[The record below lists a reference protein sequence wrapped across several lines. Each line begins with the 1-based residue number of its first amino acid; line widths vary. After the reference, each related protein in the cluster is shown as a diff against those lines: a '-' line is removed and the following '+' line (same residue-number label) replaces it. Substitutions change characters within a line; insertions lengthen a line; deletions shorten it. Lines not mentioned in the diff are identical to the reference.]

1 MALEFILQQTKFS
14 QMEKIIKLVISSK
27 ATLVLLLIFTIA
39 IAAGT
44 FIEQIYDI
52 TTAKLIIY
60 NAKWLEIVLALLVI
74 NFIGSI
80 KRHNLLRL
88 DRLPGLLFHCAFIVI
103 LIGSGVTR
111 YFGYEGSM
119 HIRQGETV
127 DYITSSQPYLSINAT
142 VDNQNYYTAKPVLF
156 GAITDNSFDYD
167 LATKESGDVNIK
179 YKDHLKNV
187 VETFEEGTEGGFG
200 LIELK
205 IQVDGH
211 EDVLKIKEGEMKDS
225 HGFFIAYNN
234 SEGLDGLKITG
245 NEDGKLYLS
254 APVPI
259 KTSKMPEMTIG
270 KIEKDST
277 AELQTGYLYEPE
289 NSGIAFVLS
298 SQLKNVR
305 SKYVAQEG
313 GDSGL
318 DALIVDINYK
328 GKTKEATILGGD
340 RFTDRY
346 QSFKIDDAN
355 IKLAYGTKKITL
367 PFEIKLNEFI
377 LERYAG
383 SESPSSY
390 ASEVTLTDK
399 QNGVVKDHRIF
410 MNNILDYGGY
420 RFFQSSYDRDEKGT
434 ILSVN
439 HDFYGTWITYVGYFL
454 LIIGF
459 TLTLFSKN
467 TRYRDLMKKITKI
480 RDKRKNLIAIIA
492 FGFFSVSTVFSQN
505 GVSPLPMQDTGTTK
519 VTVEHAKKFGHLIT
533 QTYDGRFAP
542 VNTLAY
548 DVMHK
553 ISKKDKFEIPGKGKM
568 DAMQVFLDLTLNPE
582 FWKQQKMIYVGEKPV
597 MTAIGKEGKRAAFN
611 DFFNQDGSYKLSAAS
626 EAAFIKKPAAQN
638 KFDKEVIKLN
648 ERLEIFMQAFQG
660 NSLAIFPVQNS
671 KNNKWINWNDPMAS
685 VPLTGTIK
693 ILNDDLQLQVFNY
706 RNLMRLYLL
715 EVKKAAATGNYS
727 NANKILGYI
736 DGIQRQSDAAGILP
750 SKAKI
755 DKEVEYNES
764 KIFINLKNIY
774 GLLSILLLGFAF
786 VDNLLSKRNKF
797 VYYALNGLI
806 AILGIAFIY
815 HTYGMGLRWYLSGH
829 APWSNGYE
837 ALVLVSWGS
846 ILAGFSFVRYSKI
859 TLAATALLAFFTLMT
874 ASHSSYDPQLTNLQ
888 PVLKSYWLII
898 HVATLTISYG
908 FLGLGFVLGL
918 MNMVIFIFKNPKNK
932 KRLNSIISELTF
944 INEMVITIGL
954 FLATVGT
961 FLGGIWANESWGRY
975 WGWDAKETWALV
987 IVIAYSIILHFR
999 LVPKM
1004 KSMFIFNTGAV
1015 LGFSSVLM
1023 TFFGVNYYLSK
1034 GMHSYASGET
1044 PVFPLWAWI
1053 SIISIL
1059 ILIVAAGIKDNKNKV
1074 ENKGNNKR
1082 NKRSNQI
1089 PAS

>member
-1 MALEFILQQTKFS
+1 
-14 QMEKIIKLVISSK
+14 MEKIIKLVISSK

-44 FIEQIYDI
+44 FIEEIYDI

-60 NAKWLEIVLALLVI
+60 NAKWFEFVLVLLVI

-80 KRHNLLRL
+80 KRYNLLRVE
-88 DRLPGLLFHCAFIVI
+88 RLPGLLFHSAFIVI

-111 YFGYEGSM
+111 YFGFEGNM

-127 DYITSSQPYLSINAT
+127 NYITSSQPYLSINAT

-156 GAITDNSFDYD
+156 GAITNNSFDFD
-167 LATKESGDVNIK
+167 LETKESGDVNII

-200 LIELK
+200 LVELK
-205 IQVDGH
+205 LQVDGH
-211 EDVLKIKEGEMKDS
+211 EDVLKIKEGEIKES

-234 SEGLDGLKITG
+234 SERLDAVKITG
-245 NEDGKLYLS
+245 NEDGKLFLS
-254 APVPI
+254 ASVPI
-259 KTSKMPEMTIG
+259 NTSKMPEMTIG

-277 AELQTGYLYEPE
+277 AELKTGYLYEPE
-289 NSGIAFVLS
+289 NSGIAFVLN
-298 SQLKNVR
+298 SQLKNAT
-305 SKYVAQEG
+305 SKYITQAG
-313 GDSGL
+313 GNSGL

-328 GKTKEATILGGD
+328 GETKEATILGGD
-340 RFTDRY
+340 GYTDKY

-355 IKLAYGTKKITL
+355 VQLAYGNKRIAL
-367 PFEIKLNEFI
+367 PFEIKLNKFI

-399 QNGVVKDHRIF
+399 KNGVVKNHRIF

-439 HDFYGTWITYVGYFL
+439 HDFYGTWITYLGYFL
-454 LIIGF
+454 LIVGF

-467 TRYRDLMKKITKI
+467 TRYRDLTKKITKI
-480 RDKRKNLIAIIA
+480 RDKRKNLIAVVA
-492 FGFFSVSTVFSQN
+492 FGIFSISTGFSQN
-505 GVSPLPMQDTGTTK
+505 GVNQLPMQNTGTTK

-533 QTYDGRFAP
+533 QTFDGRFAP

-553 ISKKDKFEIPGKGKM
+553 ISKKDKFDIPGKGKM
-568 DAMQVFLDLTLNPE
+568 DAMQVFLDLTLHPD
-582 FWKQQKMIYVGEKPV
+582 FWKQQKIIYVREKSV
-597 MTAIGKEGKRAAFN
+597 MTAIGQEGKRAAFN

-638 KFDKEVIKLN
+638 KFDKEIIKLN
-648 ERLEIFMQAFQG
+648 ERLEIFMQGFQG
-660 NSLAIFPVQNS
+660 NSLTIFPVQNS

-685 VPLTGTIK
+685 VPLTGTIN

-715 EVKKAAATGNYS
+715 EVKKAAATGSYS

-736 DGIQRQSDAAGILP
+736 ESIQRQSDAAGILP

-764 KIFINLKNIY
+764 KIFINLKNVY

-786 VDNLLSKRNKF
+786 VDNLLRKRNKF
-797 VYYALNGLI
+797 VYYTLNGLI

-837 ALVLVSWGS
+837 ALILVSWGS
-846 ILAGFSFVRYSKI
+846 ILAGFSFVRFSKI

-918 MNMVIFIFKNPKNK
+918 MNMVIFIFKNSKNK

-944 INEMVITIGL
+944 INEMVLTIGL

-987 IVIAYSIILHFR
+987 IVIVYSIILHFR

-1034 GMHSYASGET
+1034 GMHSYASGDT

-1053 SIISIL
+1053 CIISIF
-1059 ILIVAAGIKDNKNKV
+1059 IIIVAAGIKDNGLKDNSIKDKKV
-1074 ENKGNNKR
+1074 KVK
-1082 NKRSNQI
+1082 K
-1089 PAS
+1089 

>member
-1 MALEFILQQTKFS
+1 MK
-14 QMEKIIKLVISSK
+14 KIITIVTSSK
-27 ATLVLLLIFTIA
+27 TTLVLLLIFTIA

-44 FIEQIYDI
+44 FIEEIYDI

-60 NAKWLEIVLALLVI
+60 NAIWFEVVLVLLVI

-80 KRHNLLRL
+80 KRYKLLRL
-88 DRLPGLLFHCAFIVI
+88 ERLPGLLFHSAFIVI
-103 LIGSGVTR
+103 IIGSGVTR
-111 YFGYEGSM
+111 YVGFEGMM
-119 HIRQGETV
+119 HIRQGETA
-127 DYITSSQPYLSINAT
+127 DHITSSQPYLSIYAT
-142 VDNQNYYTAKPVLF
+142 VENQNYYTAKPVLF
-156 GAITDNSFDYD
+156 GSITDNYFDFD
-167 LATKESGDVNIK
+167 LATKEHEGVNVK

-187 VETFEEGTEGGFG
+187 VETYEEGIEDGFS

-211 EDVLKIKEGEMKDS
+211 EDVLEVKDGEIKDS

-234 SEGLDGLKITG
+234 NDRLDALKITG
-245 NEDGKLYLS
+245 NGDGKLYLS
-254 APVPI
+254 APVPVN
-259 KTSKMPEMTIG
+259 TSKIPEMTPGI
-270 KIEKDST
+270 IEKDAT
-277 AELQTGYLYEPE
+277 AELKTGYLYEPE

-298 SQLKNVR
+298 RQLENVT
-305 SKYVAQEG
+305 SKYVTQEG
-313 GDSGL
+313 GNSGL
-318 DALIVDINYK
+318 DALIVDISYK

-340 RFTDRY
+340 GYTDNY
-346 QSFKIDDAN
+346 QSFKVDDAN
-355 IKLAYGTKKITL
+355 IQLAYGNKRIAL

-390 ASEVTLTDK
+390 ASEVTVIDK
-399 QNGVVKDHRIF
+399 QKGVVKNHRIF

-454 LIIGF
+454 LILGF
-459 TLTLFSKN
+459 TLVLFSKN
-467 TRYRDLMKKITKI
+467 TRYRDLMRKITKI
-480 RDKRKNLIAIIA
+480 RDKRKNLITMIA
-492 FGFFSVSTVFSQN
+492 FGIFGVSTGFSQN
-505 GVSPLPMQDTGTTK
+505 GVSPVPQQNTVTTK
-519 VTVEHAKKFGHLIT
+519 VTVEHAKKFGYLIT
-533 QTYDGRFAP
+533 QTFDGRFAP
-542 VNTLAY
+542 VNTLAF

-553 ISKKDKFEIPGKGKM
+553 ISKKDKFEIPGKGNM
-568 DAMQVFLDLTLNPE
+568 DAMQVFLDLTLNPD
-582 FWKQQKMIYVGEKPV
+582 FWKQQKIIYVGEKPV
-597 MTAIGKEGKRAAFN
+597 MTAVGKEGKYAAFN
-611 DFFNQDGSYKLSAAS
+611 DFFNQDGSYKLSADS
-626 EAAFIKKPAAQN
+626 EAAFIKKPAEQN
-638 KFDKEVIKLN
+638 KFDKEIIKLN
-648 ERLEIFMQAFQG
+648 ERLEIFMQGFQG
-660 NSLAIFPVQNS
+660 NLLTIFPVQNS
-671 KNNKWINWNDPMAS
+671 KNNKWVHWNDPMAS
-685 VPLTGTIK
+685 IPLTGSIN

-715 EVKKAAATGNYS
+715 EVKKAAATGSYS

-736 DGIQRQSDAAGILP
+736 ESIQRQSDAAGILP
-750 SKAKI
+750 SKEKI
-755 DKEVEYNES
+755 AKEVEYNES
-764 KIFINLKNIY
+764 KIFISLKNMY

-786 VDNLLSKRNKF
+786 VDNLLRKRNKF
-797 VYYALNGLI
+797 VYYTLNGLI
-806 AILGIAFIY
+806 AILGIAFLY

-837 ALVLVSWGS
+837 ALILVSWGS
-846 ILAGFSFVRYSKI
+846 VLAGFSFVRYSKI

-918 MNMVIFIFKNPKNK
+918 MNLIISIFKNSKNK
-932 KRLNSIISELTF
+932 KRLNSIIAELTF
-944 INEMVITIGL
+944 INEMNLTIGL

-987 IVIAYSIILHFR
+987 IVIVYSIILHFR

-1034 GMHSYASGET
+1034 GMHSYASGDT

-1053 SIISIL
+1053 FIISIL
-1059 ILIVAAGIKDNKNKV
+1059 IIIVAAGIKEKKNKI
-1074 ENKGNNKR
+1074 KK
-1082 NKRSNQI
+1082 
-1089 PAS
+1089 